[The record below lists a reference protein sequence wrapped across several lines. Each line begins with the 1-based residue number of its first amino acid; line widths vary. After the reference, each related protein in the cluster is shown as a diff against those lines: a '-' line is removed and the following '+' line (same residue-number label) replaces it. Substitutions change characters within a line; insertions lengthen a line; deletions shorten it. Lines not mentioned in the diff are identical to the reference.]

1 MRLHPCENTR
11 YGRNRRERGFSILEL
26 VTVIAIALIVAA
38 VAIPGFFSMRRYLRI
53 AGDTRDINGVTAQ
66 AKMRA
71 AADFTHARLRAD
83 LANNAFQLEVWDKTG
98 GAGGAGCWK
107 SDGAAALN
115 PCTNAGTVLRN
126 SLSQGVTFGFGG
138 VGPGA
143 PNPQAAIAQAPA
155 CTDGVAGAAGNN
167 NYPNSACIEFN
178 SRGVPVAPN
187 GAPTATDALYVTDG
201 VSVYGATV
209 IISGLIQT
217 WSTPVA
223 NQAWQAR

>member
-53 AGDTRDINGVTAQ
+53 AGDTRDINGVIAQ

-71 AADFTHARLRAD
+71 AQDFTHARLRAD
-83 LANNAFQLEVWDKTG
+83 LANNAFQLEVWDK
-98 GAGGAGCWK
+98 AGGGCWRA
-107 SDGAAALN
+107 DGNAAVN
-115 PCTNAGTVLRN
+115 PCTNGAAILRTN
-126 SLSQGVTFGFGG
+126 LSQGVTFGTGG

-155 CTDGVAGAAGNN
+155 
-167 NYPNSACIEFN
+167 
-178 SRGVPVAPN
+178 
-187 GAPTATDALYVTDG
+187 
-201 VSVYGATV
+201 
-209 IISGLIQT
+209 
-217 WSTPVA
+217 
-223 NQAWQAR
+223 